1 MLRVSAG
8 DAGVVPLACAG
19 RPHCVLA
26 SAAPFRRTLPLAVPG
41 QVVDLATLPACICG
55 ESCGSLV
62 GARGNGLALVLERRD
77 AWLWALAI
85 AVPARLRP
93 RYERAIAALLR
104 RVSPDLRGAFR
115 IAHGIGTSE
124 QPDRATIE
132 AQWDAIDTG
141 VALLAS
147 DLKPLACN
155 QAAEEEFSVRRYF
168 APPGK
173 GGRLR
178 AAKRSDHAALAAAA
192 ARIGYG
198 ESQEEIVTIDG
209 LGRARPLSITLRAV
223 RRGDGLGPYHA
234 EPDSPAVLVALVGE
248 RRGIE
253 AEAAMPATASAH

>member
-8 DAGVVPLACAG
+8 EAGVVPLACAAQ
-19 RPHCVLA
+19 PHCVL
-26 SAAPFRRTLPLAVPG
+26 SAAETFQLGLPLAMPG

-62 GARGNGLALVLERRD
+62 GGRGNGLALVLERRD

-85 AVPARLRP
+85 AFPAGLRP
-93 RYERAIAALLR
+93 RYERGIAALLR
-104 RVSPDLRGAFR
+104 RIAPDLGCAFR
-115 IAHGIGTSE
+115 IAHGIGTRE

-132 AQWDAIDTG
+132 EQWDAIDTG
-141 VALLAS
+141 VALLSS

-178 AAKRSDHAALAAAA
+178 AAKRSDHAALAASA
-192 ARIGYG
+192 ARVGYG
-198 ESQEEIVTIDG
+198 ESHEEMVTIAG

-223 RRGDGLGPYHA
+223 RRWDGLGPYHA
-234 EPDSPAVLVALVGE
+234 RSDGPGVLVALVGD
-248 RRGIE
+248 RRVIE
-253 AEAAMPATASAH
+253 PEAALPATASGQ